1 MEDVLR
7 IAGAVVLPYLL
18 GSIPWAVIVVRVFW
32 HQDIRK
38 LGSGNTGA
46 TNVLRVFGAAPGFAV
61 LFLDVLKGALG
72 VLAAAAL
79 APEAFGATGVDWF
92 MMIGAFAAIAGHSFS
107 FWIGFSGGKGV
118 ATAGGAIIVLATK
131 AVPILL
137 LIFIAAVA
145 ISRMVSVGSITA
157 GVAFPIVSW
166 IMYPERM
173 ALLVFMLAAMVFVI
187 WRHRGNIG
195 RIMKRTEPTI
205 TFKRRMWDE
214 AKPHDEGSV

>member
-7 IAGAVVLPYLL
+7 IAGAIVLPYVL

-32 HQDIRK
+32 QQDIRK

-46 TNVLRVFGAAPGFAV
+46 TNVLRVFGTAPGLAV
-61 LFLDVLKGALG
+61 LFLDILKGALG
-72 VLAAAAL
+72 VLAARAL
-79 APEAFGATGVDWF
+79 TPEAFGAAGLDWF

-137 LIFIAAVA
+137 LIFVVTIA
-145 ISRMVSVGSITA
+145 ISRMVSLGSITT

-166 IMYPERM
+166 IIYPDRP
-173 ALLVFMLAAMVFVI
+173 ALLVFMLAAMVFII
-187 WRHRGNIG
+187 WRHRGNIS
-195 RIMKRTEPTI
+195 RIIKKSEPKI
-205 TFKRRMWDE
+205 TFKRRMWDD